1 MNKKNKEN
9 IKRNSKNGLIF
20 SMKNLEMTLA
30 LKIINMKLI
39 PQEIKS
45 KTQQD
50 QDLRLN
56 LNTGKRDLII
66 SLL

>member
-20 SMKNLEMTLA
+20 SMKNLEMTLV

-50 QDLRLN
+50 LDLRLN
-56 LNTGKRDLII
+56 LNTGKRD
-66 SLL
+66 

>member
-56 LNTGKRDLII
+56 LNTGKRD
-66 SLL
+66 

>member
-20 SMKNLEMTLA
+20 SMKNLEMTLV

-50 QDLRLN
+50 LDLRLN
-56 LNTGKRDLII
+56 SNTGKRD
-66 SLL
+66 

>member
-9 IKRNSKNGLIF
+9 TKRNSKNGLIF

-45 KTQQD
+45 KIQQD
-50 QDLRLN
+50 LDLRLN
-56 LNTGKRDLII
+56 LNTGKRD
-66 SLL
+66 

>member
-20 SMKNLEMTLA
+20 SMKNLEMTLV

-56 LNTGKRDLII
+56 LNTGKRD
-66 SLL
+66 

>member
-20 SMKNLEMTLA
+20 SMKNLEMTLV

-45 KTQQD
+45 KTLQD
-50 QDLRLN
+50 LDLRLN
-56 LNTGKRDLII
+56 LNTGKRD
-66 SLL
+66 

>member
-20 SMKNLEMTLA
+20 SMKNLEMTLV

-39 PQEIKS
+39 PQEIRF
-45 KTQQD
+45 KTLQD
-50 QDLRLN
+50 LDLRLN
-56 LNTGKRDLII
+56 LNTGKRD
-66 SLL
+66 

>member
-9 IKRNSKNGLIF
+9 TKRNSKNGLIF
-20 SMKNLEMTLA
+20 SMKNLEMTLV

-45 KTQQD
+45 KTLQD
-50 QDLRLN
+50 LDLRLN
-56 LNTGKRDLII
+56 LNTGKRD
-66 SLL
+66 

>member
-30 LKIINMKLI
+30 LKTINMKLI

-56 LNTGKRDLII
+56 LNTGKRD
-66 SLL
+66 

>member
-9 IKRNSKNGLIF
+9 TKRNSKNGLIF

-56 LNTGKRDLII
+56 LNTGKRD
-66 SLL
+66 

>member
-9 IKRNSKNGLIF
+9 TKRNSKNGLIF
-20 SMKNLEMTLA
+20 SMKNLEMTLV

-56 LNTGKRDLII
+56 LNTGKRD
-66 SLL
+66 